1 MEPNRNHFGGLMPS
15 LTLKNIPEQKLEMLK
30 RKAQEHHRS
39 LQGEM
44 MHLIDEA
51 LNAPKNQLT
60 LEGALARAKA
70 MGLGGPNESTRMI
83 REDRDAR

>member
-1 MEPNRNHFGGLMPS
+1 MPS
-15 LTLKNIPEQKLEMLK
+15 LTLKNIPEQKLELLK

-51 LNAPKNQLT
+51 LNTPSAKLT
-60 LEGALARAKA
+60 LEEVYAKVKAL
-70 MGLGGPNESTRMI
+70 GVSSPNESTRMI

>member
-1 MEPNRNHFGGLMPS
+1 MPS
-15 LTLKNIPEQKLEMLK
+15 LTLKNIPKPKLELLK

-44 MHLIDEA
+44 MHIIDQALGEA
-51 LNAPKNQLT
+51 RIRRT
-60 LEGALARAKA
+60 LAEAYAQAKA
-70 MGLGGPNESTRMI
+70 SGLGGPNESTRFI